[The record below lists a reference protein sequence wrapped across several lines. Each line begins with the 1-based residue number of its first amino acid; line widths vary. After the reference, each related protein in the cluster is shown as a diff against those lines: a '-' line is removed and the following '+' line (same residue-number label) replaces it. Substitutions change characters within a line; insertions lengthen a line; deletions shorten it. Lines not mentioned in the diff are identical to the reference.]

1 MGESG
6 LFAEIVEKNMAR
18 FDALHVSRIFTSCP
32 HGFNALKNEYPDHR
46 FEILHATQLVATLLK
61 EGKLPFQREINKVV
75 VYHDP
80 CFIGKQNGLFE
91 EPRFLLKGIP
101 GLTVKEFDRSRERSL
116 CCEGG
121 GGRMWVEASDEKAQR
136 LARTRV
142 ADAVAMGAQ
151 VLVTAC
157 PFCLLTLEDMVKTS
171 GHEKTLQ
178 VMDVMEV
185 LAEALLP
192 TAA

>member
-1 MGESG
+1 MILLHRKTEWAFRG
-6 LFAEIVEKNMAR
+6 A
-18 FDALHVSRIFTSCP
+18 ALSPERH
-32 HGFNALKNEYPDHR
+32 
-46 FEILHATQLVATLLK
+46 
-61 EGKLPFQREINKVV
+61 
-75 VYHDP
+75 
-80 CFIGKQNGLFE
+80 
-91 EPRFLLKGIP
+91 P
-101 GLTVKEFDRSRERSL
+101 GSHVKEFDRSRERSL

-192 TAA
+192 TARVGFDRLFKRFTFNYCVFNYCVDNVLLTVYGHIMPRELIVGTDPHTTTTEHLKAALPVIRHLKDR